1 MNDKSTKRVKDKRMG
16 KLWEPVEASPEEIA
30 RACMEGPPKERWD
43 YLEKGKENTA
53 KDRQDL

>member
-1 MNDKSTKRVKDKRMG
+1 MNTDKQVKDKRIG

-43 YLEKGKENTA
+43 YLEKGAKSTG
-53 KDRQDL
+53 KDRQGL